1 VGRPGTNG
9 TNRAVRLSSWAVS
22 VPHLILVPGFLG
34 FQRLHTLS
42 YFTDVE
48 ALLEQPFAEAGR
60 PVVVRAIRTLPT
72 SSLGARAAR
81 LAEVVHALP
90 EGADIHLVGH
100 STGGLDCRLFLAP
113 GATLPTTIDVEA
125 AASRVRSVVT
135 VAAPHHGAPLA
146 SLFTGVHGHRLMSL
160 LSSAIT
166 RVLHHSRRSMRSMV
180 EVAKVVWLLDGLTG
194 IEPHVRKPLGEE
206 LRAELERRGESDS
219 IERLIDDIGGDT
231 SLLEQLTPSS
241 LALLNT
247 TTRDRPGVRYG
258 SVVAMAPRP
267 RLLRLGKLRLDAL
280 SRLTYALYLASHR
293 WAGLS
298 DTQPL
303 PSLSP
308 AQEQVLRSRLGM
320 LPEPRD
326 SDGVVPTRSQ
336 VWGTVIDAVLADHFD
351 LMGWYGGRPDRPRL
365 DMLACGAGF
374 GPTGFEAMW
383 RSISRFIRDTAA
395 SG

>member
-1 VGRPGTNG
+1 
-9 TNRAVRLSSWAVS
+9 
-22 VPHLILVPGFLG
+22 
-34 FQRLHTLS
+34 
-42 YFTDVE
+42 
-48 ALLEQPFAEAGR
+48 
-60 PVVVRAIRTLPT
+60 
-72 SSLGARAAR
+72 
-81 LAEVVHALP
+81 
-90 EGADIHLVGH
+90 VGH

-113 GATLPTTIDVEA
+113 GAMLPTTVDVEA
-125 AASRVRSVVT
+125 AACRVRSVVT

-146 SLFTGVHGHRLMSL
+146 SLFTGVHGHRLMSA
-160 LSSAIT
+160 LSAVIT
-166 RVLHHSRRSMRSMV
+166 RVLHHGRRSMRSVV
-180 EVAKVVWLLDGLTG
+180 EVAKIVWLLDGLSG
-194 IEPHVRKPLGEE
+194 VDLEVREPLKEE
-206 LRAELERRGESDS
+206 LRAELEKLGESDS
-219 IERLIDDIGGDT
+219 LERLLDDIGDDT
-231 SLLEQLTPSS
+231 SLLEHLTPSA
-241 LALLNT
+241 LGLLNT

-267 RLLRLGKLRLDAL
+267 RVLRLAKLRLDPLA
-280 SRLTYALYLASHR
+280 RLTYALYLASHR

-298 DTQPL
+298 EAQRLPPL
-303 PSLSP
+303 TP
-308 AQEQVLRSRLGM
+308 AQEQVLRSRLGV

>member
-1 VGRPGTNG
+1 M
-9 TNRAVRLSSWAVS
+9 
-22 VPHLILVPGFLG
+22 PGFLG
-34 FQRLHTLS
+34 FQRLRALS

-60 PVVVRAIRTLPT
+60 MVTVQAIRTLPT

-81 LAEVVHALP
+81 LAEVVHGLP
-90 EGADIHLVGH
+90 EHAEVHLVGH
-100 STGGLDCRLFLAP
+100 STGGLDCRLFLSP
-113 GATLPTTIDVEA
+113 GASLPTKVDVEA

-146 SLFTGVHGHRLMSL
+146 SLFTGVQGHRLMSL
-160 LSSAIT
+160 LSGAIT
-166 RVLHHSRRSMRSMV
+166 RVLQQSKRSMRSVV
-180 EVAKVVWLLDGLTG
+180 EVAKVLWLLEGIAGVQPKVREPLKEGLRSRLEHEGDGDG
-194 IEPHVRKPLGEE
+194 IAYL
-206 LRAELERRGESDS
+206 LDESDS
-219 IERLIDDIGGDT
+219 IERLLDDIGDDT
-231 SLLEQLTPSS
+231 SLLEHLTPTS
-241 LALLNT
+241 LELLNT

-267 RLLRLGKLRLDAL
+267 RLLRLAKWRLDPLA
-280 SRLTYALYLASHR
+280 RLTYALYLAGHR
-293 WAGLS
+293 WAGHS
-298 DTQPL
+298 ETQRLPPL
-303 PSLSP
+303 TP
-308 AQEQVLRSRLGM
+308 AQEQVLRSRLGT

-326 SDGVVPTRSQ
+326 NDGIVPTRSQ

-383 RSISRFIRDTAA
+383 RAVSRFIRDTAA
-395 SG
+395 TA

>member
-1 VGRPGTNG
+1 
-9 TNRAVRLSSWAVS
+9 
-22 VPHLILVPGFLG
+22 VPGFLG
-34 FQRLHTLS
+34 FQRLRALS

-60 PVVVRAIRTLPT
+60 MVTVQAIRTLPT

-81 LAEVVHALP
+81 LAEVVHGLP
-90 EGADIHLVGH
+90 EHAEVHLVGH
-100 STGGLDCRLFLAP
+100 STGGLDCRLFLSP
-113 GATLPTTIDVEA
+113 GASLPTTVDVEA

-146 SLFTGVHGHRLMSL
+146 SLFTGVQGHRLMSL
-160 LSSAIT
+160 LSAAIT
-166 RVLHHSRRSMRSMV
+166 RVLQQSKRSMRSVV
-180 EVAKVVWLLDGLTG
+180 EVAKVLWLLEGIAGVRPQVREPLKEGLRARLEHEGDGEAIAHLLDG
-194 IEPHVRKPLGEE
+194 
-206 LRAELERRGESDS
+206 SDS
-219 IERLIDDIGGDT
+219 IEVLLDNIGDDT
-231 SLLEQLTPSS
+231 SLLEHLTPTS
-241 LALLNT
+241 LELLNT

-267 RLLRLGKLRLDAL
+267 RLLRLAKWRLDPLA
-280 SRLTYALYLASHR
+280 RLTYSLYLASHR

-298 DTQPL
+298 ETQRLPPL
-303 PSLSP
+303 TPE
-308 AQEQVLRSRLGM
+308 QEQVLRSRLGV
-320 LPEPRD
+320 LPELRD

-383 RSISRFIRDTAA
+383 RAVSRFIRETAA
-395 SG
+395 TSG